1 MTQLLQ
7 VCKNHIINFPVNLE
21 SIPQLPPLSKS
32 HTNPIILLPY
42 CLRPG
47 TRQLETHPSR
57 AEGTNIMKTSQFR
70 LFRPSLPCLS
80 HREHNQGSRP
90 CFPLLPACIGWCL
103 PMCLSFLGNCN
114 KKLFF
119 SDMELSVLLLNH
131 LYKLRLVHKLPKHK

>member
-1 MTQLLQ
+1 M
-7 VCKNHIINFPVNLE
+7 CKNHIINFPVNLE

-47 TRQLETHPSR
+47 TRQLETTPLEQR
-57 AEGTNIMKTSQFR
+57 APILCKLASFR
-70 LFRPSLPCLS
+70 PFPPSLPCLS

-90 CFPLLPACIGWCL
+90 CFPLLPACIHWCF

-119 SDMELSVLLLNH
+119 SDRDRSVSLLSH